1 MRTWF
6 EDLGGRHPPR
16 RPGRVQTRRD
26 VSELQC
32 AQLDR
37 RFGARDQARRG
48 SADREPL
55 SHRGGH
61 CVKT

>member
-6 EDLGGRHPPR
+6 RGLRWAAPSSSPWQ
-16 RPGRVQTRRD
+16 VQTRRD

-37 RFGARDQARRG
+37 RPGERDQARRG
-48 SADREPL
+48 SADRGPL

-61 CVKT
+61 YVKI